1 MRYHPTLIV
10 TVMVALTLGFISPL
24 LAAEQAEVD
33 QLRADYAKLKAE
45 MDQTLAQ
52 MRELK
57 QQLAA
62 PAAPVPAQEQPV
74 TDTSLDQK
82 IDRLITAQT
91 NLEKKLDALAA
102 QQAQADRARQQQA
115 ATPVPNDL
123 NSPYA
128 YRYNANTPSPSPG
141 SSNPDTNAPQPVNA
155 TYTTYS
161 NGYTSGYYVPPV
173 QPVQTTGQIVYVN
186 PQPTVVYTTPTYIY
200 SDWCRPYPYYSPYYS
215 SYYRYPRH
223 YRSGLS
229 VGVYD
234 DHFYF
239 GVGTGVRFGGRDYH
253 HHRH

>member
-1 MRYHPTLIV
+1 MRYQSTLIV
-10 TVMVALTLGFISPL
+10 TVTVALTLGFISPL
-24 LAAEQAEVD
+24 FAADQAEVD

-52 MRELK
+52 MRDLK

-62 PAAPVPAQEQPV
+62 PAAPAPQQPV
-74 TDTSLDQK
+74 ADISLDQK

-102 QQAQADRARQQQA
+102 QQTQADRARQQQA

-128 YRYNANTPSPSPG
+128 YRYNSNTPAPG
-141 SSNPDTNAPQPVNA
+141 SSNPDANAPQPVNA
-155 TYTTYS
+155 AYTTYS
-161 NGYTSGYYVPPV
+161 NGYTSGSYVPPV
-173 QPVQTTGQIVYVN
+173 QPVQSAGPVVYVN

-200 SDWCRPYPYYSPYYS
+200 SDWYRPYPYYPH
-215 SYYRYPRH
+215 YYRYPRY

-239 GVGTGVRFGGRDYH
+239 GIGTGVRFGGHNHH